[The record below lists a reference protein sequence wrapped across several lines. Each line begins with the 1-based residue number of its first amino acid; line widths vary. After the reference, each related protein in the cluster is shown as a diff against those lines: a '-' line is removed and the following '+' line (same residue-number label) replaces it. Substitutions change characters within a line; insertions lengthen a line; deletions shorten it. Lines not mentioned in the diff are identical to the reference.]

1 MLDMAM
7 SVAARAKIRNA
18 LKRGQKIPE
27 TWATDRE
34 GHATSDPKA
43 ALAGFLQPIG
53 GHKGYG
59 LALVVDLLSGLLSG
73 ASYLTHV
80 RSWIDEP
87 DKPQDIGH
95 FFLLFDTARLGST
108 EWLAQRMRDFCE
120 ILRTT
125 PAADPG
131 KPVLV
136 PGDIEVATMERH
148 RREGVELEPGLRE
161 KLEAMAAG

>member
-1 MLDMAM
+1 MSSWLD
-7 SVAARAKIRNA
+7 
-18 LKRGQKIPE
+18 
-27 TWATDRE
+27 
-34 GHATSDPKA
+34 
-43 ALAGFLQPIG
+43 QP
-53 GHKGYG
+53 
-59 LALVVDLLSGLLSG
+59 DQ
-73 ASYLTHV
+73 
-80 RSWIDEP
+80 
-87 DKPQDIGH
+87 PQDIGH

-125 PAADPG
+125 PAANPDQ
-131 KPVLV
+131 PVLV